1 MSVKAQISGNKVVGY
16 IIVGLLFFLALSLT
30 SNIYLEVTNR
40 ALVNKREKIVVPMA
54 FDAPFVVS
62 ESEASAPYLQMM
74 ALSFLSLRLN
84 VSPETV
90 DMNHGFLLSYVRAE
104 SHGDF
109 APVLDAEAKRIK
121 DNAVT
126 SAFYQTAIKV
136 YPSAS
141 IVDIRGVLKTWIGNS
156 KPLEEIKHY
165 RLQLSY
171 RAGVTSIEKFVEV
184 DPARQSFA
192 VRMAALSPCL
202 SAGTAPT
209 Y

>member
-1 MSVKAQISGNKVVGY
+1 MSVKAQVPGNKVVGY
-16 IIVGLLFFLALSLT
+16 IIVGLLFFLTVSLA

-40 ALVNKREKIVVPMA
+40 ALVHKREKIVVPMT

-84 VSPETV
+84 VSRETV
-90 DMNHGFLLSYVRAE
+90 DMNHDFLLSYVRAE
-104 SHGDF
+104 SRERF
-109 APVLDAEAKRIK
+109 SPVLAAEAKRIK
-121 DNAVT
+121 ENVVT
-126 SAFYQTAIKV
+126 SAFYHTAIKV

-141 IVDIRGVLKTWIGNS
+141 IIDIRGVLKTWIGNS
-156 KPLEEIKHY
+156 LPLEEIKHY

-184 DPARQSFA
+184 DDAKA
-192 VRMAALSPCL
+192 K
-202 SAGTAPT
+202 
-209 Y
+209 

>member
-1 MSVKAQISGNKVVGY
+1 MSIKAQVSANKVVGY
-16 IIVGLLFFLALSLT
+16 IFVGLLFFLALSLI

-40 ALVNKREKIVVPMA
+40 TLVNKREKIVVPMA

-62 ESEASAPYLQMM
+62 ESEASATYLQMM

-90 DMNHGFLLSYVRAE
+90 DMNHDFLLFYVRAE
-104 SHGDF
+104 SREKF
-109 APVLDAEAKRIK
+109 APVLAAEAKRIK
-121 DNAVT
+121 ENAVT

-136 YPSAS
+136 HPSVS

-165 RLQLSY
+165 RLQLMY
-171 RAGVTSIEKFVEV
+171 RAGVTSIEKFVGV
-184 DPARQSFA
+184 DDAKA
-192 VRMAALSPCL
+192 K
-202 SAGTAPT
+202 
-209 Y
+209 

>member
-184 DPARQSFA
+184 DDAKSK
-192 VRMAALSPCL
+192 
-202 SAGTAPT
+202 
-209 Y
+209 

>member
-1 MSVKAQISGNKVVGY
+1 MSVKAQVSGNKVVGH
-16 IIVGLLFFLALSLT
+16 IIVGMLIFLALSLI
-30 SNIYLEVTNR
+30 SNIYLVVTNR

-62 ESEASAPYLQMM
+62 ESEASTTYLQMM

-84 VSPETV
+84 ISPETV
-90 DMNHGFLLSYVRAE
+90 DMNHGFLLTYVRAE
-104 SHGDF
+104 SREKF
-109 APVLDAEAKRIK
+109 SPVLNAEAKRIK
-121 DNAVT
+121 KNAVT
-126 SAFYQTAIKV
+126 SAFYQTAINV

-184 DPARQSFA
+184 DDAKA
-192 VRMAALSPCL
+192 K
-202 SAGTAPT
+202 
-209 Y
+209 

>member
-16 IIVGLLFFLALSLT
+16 IIVGLLSFLALSLI

-62 ESEASAPYLQMM
+62 ENQASAPYLQMM

-90 DMNHGFLLSYVRAE
+90 DMNHGFLLSYVRTEAHE
-104 SHGDF
+104 QF
-109 APVLDAEAKRIK
+109 APVLTAEAKRIK
-121 DNAVT
+121 ENAVT
-126 SAFYQTAIKV
+126 SAFYQTSMNV

-184 DPARQSFA
+184 DDAKA
-192 VRMAALSPCL
+192 K
-202 SAGTAPT
+202 
-209 Y
+209 

>member
-30 SNIYLEVTNR
+30 SNIFLEVTNR

-62 ESEASAPYLQMM
+62 ESEASAAYLQMM

-84 VSPETV
+84 VSPETI
-90 DMNHGFLLSYVRAE
+90 DMNNAFLLSYVHPE
-104 SHGDF
+104 SRGNF

-121 DNAVT
+121 QNAVT

-136 YPSAS
+136 YPAAR

-156 KPLEEIKHY
+156 KPLEEIRHY

-171 RAGVTSIEKFVEV
+171 RAGVTSIKKFVEV
-184 DPARQSFA
+184 DDAKA
-192 VRMAALSPCL
+192 K
-202 SAGTAPT
+202 
-209 Y
+209 